1 MGIDIKNHTC
11 FYFDDI
17 IRSFFINFDN
27 ILLDKK
33 LYENVFSFWHFVQ
46 NFNGSKPLRLKFDKI
61 DGFISVHGGEL

>member
-1 MGIDIKNHTC
+1 MGIDIKNRTC

-33 LYENVFSFWHFVQ
+33 LYENVLVF
-46 NFNGSKPLRLKFDKI
+46 G
-61 DGFISVHGGEL
+61 ISYKTSMGPNHCVLDLIK